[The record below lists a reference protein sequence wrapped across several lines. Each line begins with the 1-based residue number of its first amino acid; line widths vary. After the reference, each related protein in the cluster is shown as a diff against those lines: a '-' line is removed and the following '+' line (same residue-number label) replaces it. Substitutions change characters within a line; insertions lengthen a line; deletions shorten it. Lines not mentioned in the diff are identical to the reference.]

1 MEMSTSN
8 RSLFTLTVVLL
19 LVLSSCVPKTPEAP
33 TWEVELNLP
42 LSADRTTLAEIV
54 EKTEELFVGADSLLG
69 FRFEDT
75 LKTVRVGDSLKVDPF
90 MEEVD
95 TAYLGNMTIR
105 PDEAETTGVVL
116 TEIWPGAGT
125 YQGQEYVVPESA
137 FPEINKVLDPYE
149 YFDSLGIHSGVVRL
163 TVINDDILQ
172 IVDLQLELI
181 DNVDLDTVGTVSVDT
196 LRRGEE
202 VTRQV
207 VIVDDTVSNSFSV
220 RLTADNFSSGGV
232 PVMVDTLS
240 TISIT
245 VDFPSDLEIDFA
257 KSRVPS
263 QSFEMIDSAKI
274 ENIAIESAQIASGRV
289 RIEIDNHLPI
299 ESWLTLR
306 LPNLQKGGEVVGRNF
321 PLEPLATDT
330 VNISLA
336 DAQFSSNRP
345 APTRYL
351 QVELADTTV
360 DTDTVKVT
368 LHREDYI
375 SARVQLEKVRLE
387 SLTGILDTTRLELT
401 AFSEEIDVPE
411 GLSGIELQDPTLRL
425 DFQASSDFPVI
436 FDLHFVGTNERGE
449 STGLNLEDTLRF
461 VGGEGTVT
469 FDKDNSNLVQ
479 FLEIMPNRIE
489 LDLSESSILLGDGTT
504 LIQIGRSDT
513 LAGQVTIESPMW
525 AVIAQTS
532 FQGSEDET
540 EEIEI
545 EEEFTTELLSG
556 EIRYTL
562 YNHLPTGISR
572 VEFYLSE
579 HPESV
584 YSNNPEVTIGPAS
597 MKPGI
602 FDNTGRVI
610 APDTTE
616 RTVSLSEE
624 QLDIFRNPDGEESKF
639 IYLGYGVRIS
649 GTGGEAVKIY
659 QSDYLEHKLSAKLRI
674 KLKKDDFE

>member
-1 MEMSTSN
+1 
-8 RSLFTLTVVLL
+8 VVL
-19 LVLSSCVPKTPEAP
+19 K
-33 TWEVELNLP
+33 
-42 LSADRTTLAEIV
+42 
-54 EKTEELFVGADSLLG
+54 
-69 FRFEDT
+69 
-75 LKTVRVGDSLKVDPF
+75 
-90 MEEVD
+90 
-95 TAYLGNMTIR
+95 
-105 PDEAETTGVVL
+105 
-116 TEIWPGAGT
+116 EIWPEAVNN
-125 YQGQEYVVPESA
+125 QGQNVVI
-137 FPEINKVLDPYE
+137 PEIPFPQIDKVLDPYD

-163 TVINDDILQ
+163 SVVNDSILQ
-172 IVDLQLELI
+172 IVNLQLRLL
-181 DNVDLDTVGTVSVDT
+181 DNVDLSTVGTITIDT
-196 LRRGEE
+196 LKKNE
-202 VTRQV
+202 VVTKQV
-207 VIVDDTVSNSFSV
+207 LIADDTVSNRFTV

-245 VDFPSDLEIDFA
+245 VDFPSDLEVDFA

-306 LPNLQKGGEVVGRNF
+306 LPNLQKGGEVVSRNF
-321 PLEPLATDT
+321 LLEPLATDT

-368 LHREDYI
+368 LHREDHI
-375 SARVQLEKVRLE
+375 SARVQLEKVQLE

-436 FDLHFVGTNERGE
+436 FDLRFVGTNERGDA
-449 STGLNLEDTLRF
+449 TDLNLEDTLCF

-562 YNHLPTGISR
+562 YNHLPSGINR

-584 YSNNPEVTIGPAS
+584 YSNHPEVTIGPAS

-639 IYLGYGVRIS
+639 IYLGYGVRIT

>member
-1 MEMSTSN
+1 MSTSN

-54 EKTEELFVGADSLLG
+54 DKTEELFVGADSLLG
-69 FRFEDT
+69 FRFEEEVET
-75 LKTVRVGDSLKVDPF
+75 IEVGESLRVDSF
-90 MEEVD
+90 TEEVD

-105 PDEAETTGVVL
+105 PDEAETTGVAL
-116 TEIWPGAGT
+116 FEIWPGAGN
-125 YQGQEYVVPESA
+125 YQGLEYEIPESA

-149 YFDSLGIHSGVVRL
+149 YFDSLGIHSGLVRL
-163 TVINDDILQ
+163 TVVNDSILQ
-172 IVDLQLELI
+172 IVNLQLRLL
-181 DNVDLDTVGTVSVDT
+181 DNVDLSTVGTVTVDT

-202 VTRQV
+202 ITRQV
-207 VIVDDTVSNSFSV
+207 VIADDTVSNSFTV
-220 RLTADNFSSGGV
+220 RLTADNFSSGGELV
-232 PVMVDTLS
+232 TIDSAS
-240 TISIT
+240 TIDVI

-263 QSFEMIDSAKI
+263 QSFEMIDSTRF
-274 ENIAIESAQIASGRV
+274 ENISIESAQILSGNV
-289 RIEIDNHLPI
+289 SIEIENHLPI

-306 LPNLQKGGEVVGRNF
+306 LPNLQKGGEVVSRNF
-321 PLEPLATDT
+321 LLEPLVTDT
-330 VNISLA
+330 VNIFLTG
-336 DAQFSSNRP
+336 AQFSSNRP

-368 LHREDYI
+368 LHSEDYI
-375 SARVQLEKVRLE
+375 SGQVRVGKLKLE
-387 SLTGILDTTRLELT
+387 SLTGILDTTRLELSS
-401 AFSEEIDVPE
+401 FSEEIDMPE
-411 GLSGIELQDPTLRL
+411 GLTGIELQDPTLRL

-436 FDLHFVGTNERGE
+436 FDLRFIGTNERGQTRAL
-449 STGLNLEDTLRF
+449 SLEDTLRF
-461 VGGEGTVT
+461 SGGHAVVT
-469 FDKDNSNLVQ
+469 FDKDNSNVVQ

-489 LDLSESSILLGDGTT
+489 LDLSESSILLGDGTS

-532 FQGSEDET
+532 FQGSEDEI

-545 EEEFTTELLSG
+545 EEEFTTQLLYG
-556 EIRYTL
+556 EIHYTL
-562 YNHLPTGISR
+562 YNHLPAGINM

-597 MKPGI
+597 MNAGI

-616 RTVSLSEE
+616 GIVALSKE

-649 GTGGEAVKIY
+649 DTGGEAVKIY

>member
-1 MEMSTSN
+1 MSTSN
-8 RSLFTLTVVLL
+8 RSLFTLTVMLL
-19 LVLSSCVPKTPEAP
+19 LVLPSCVPKTPEAP

-69 FRFEDT
+69 FRFEEEVET
-75 LKTVRVGDSLKVDPF
+75 IEVGESLKVDSF
-90 MEEVD
+90 TEEVD

-105 PDEAETTGVVL
+105 PDEAETKGVEL
-116 TEIWPGAGT
+116 FEIWPGAGT
-125 YQGQEYVVPESA
+125 FQGDTIVIAELP
-137 FPEINKVLDPYE
+137 FPEINKVLDPYD

-163 TVINDDILQ
+163 TVVNDSILQ
-172 IVDLQLELI
+172 IVNLQLRLL
-181 DNVDLDTVGTVSVDT
+181 DNVDLSTVGTVTIDT
-196 LRRGEE
+196 LRKSE
-202 VTRQV
+202 VVTKQV
-207 VIVDDTVSNSFSV
+207 LVADDTVSNRFSV
-220 RLTADNFSSGGV
+220 RLTADNFSSGGDSV
-232 PVMVDTLS
+232 IIDSLS
-240 TISIT
+240 AINIT

-263 QSFEMIDSAKI
+263 QSFEKVDSTRF
-274 ENIAIESAQIASGRV
+274 ENISIESAQILSGNV
-289 RIEIDNHLPI
+289 SIEIDNHLPI

-306 LPNLQKGGEVVGRNF
+306 LPNLQKGGEVVSRNF
-321 PLEPLATDT
+321 LLEPLVTDT
-330 VNISLA
+330 VNIFLTG
-336 DAQFSSNRP
+336 AQFSSNRP

-368 LHREDYI
+368 LHSEDYI
-375 SARVQLEKVRLE
+375 SGQVRVGKLKLE
-387 SLTGILDTTRLELT
+387 SLTGILDTTRLELSS
-401 AFSEEIDVPE
+401 FSEEIDIPE
-411 GLSGIELQDPTLRL
+411 GLTGIELQDPTLRL

-436 FDLHFVGTNERGE
+436 FDLRFVGTNERGQ
-449 STGLNLEDTLRF
+449 TRDLDLEDTLRF
-461 VGGEGTVT
+461 TGGHGVLT
-469 FDKDNSNLVQ
+469 FDKDNSDLVQ

-556 EIRYTL
+556 EIHYTL
-562 YNHLPTGISR
+562 YNHLPAGINR

-616 RTVSLSEE
+616 GIVTLTEE
-624 QLDIFRNPDGEESKF
+624 HLDIFRNPDGEESKF

-649 GTGGEAVKIY
+649 GTEGEAVKIY

-674 KLKKDDFE
+674 KLTEDDFE

>member
-1 MEMSTSN
+1 MSTSN
-8 RSLFTLTVVLL
+8 RSLFTLTVMLL
-19 LVLSSCVPKTPEAP
+19 LVLPSCVPKTPEAP

-54 EKTEELFVGADSLLG
+54 EKTKELFVGADSLLG
-69 FRFEDT
+69 FRFEEGIET
-75 LKTVRVGDSLKVDPF
+75 IEVGESLKVDSF
-90 MEEVD
+90 TEEVD

-105 PDEAETTGVVL
+105 PDEAETTGVRL
-116 TEIWPGAGT
+116 FEIWPGAGT
-125 YQGQEYVVPESA
+125 FQGDTIEIAELP
-137 FPEINKVLDPYE
+137 FPQIDKVLDPYD

-163 TVINDDILQ
+163 TVVNDSILQ
-172 IVDLQLELI
+172 IVNLQLRLL
-181 DNVDLDTVGTVSVDT
+181 DNVDLSTVGTVTIDT
-196 LRRGEE
+196 LKKSE
-202 VTRQV
+202 VVTKQV
-207 VIVDDTVSNSFSV
+207 LIADDTVSNRFRV
-220 RLTADNFSSGGV
+220 RLTADNFSSGGDSV
-232 PVMVDTLS
+232 IIDSLS
-240 TISIT
+240 AINIT

-274 ENIAIESAQIASGRV
+274 ENIAIESAQINSGRV

-306 LPNLQKGGEVVGRNF
+306 LPNLQKGGEVVSRNF
-321 PLEPLATDT
+321 LLEPLATDT

-351 QVELADTTV
+351 QVELADTTL

-375 SARVQLEKVRLE
+375 SARVQLEKVQLE
-387 SLTGILDTTRLELT
+387 SLTGILDTTRLELSPFT
-401 AFSEEIDVPE
+401 EEIDIPE
-411 GLSGIELQDPTLRL
+411 GLTGIELQDPTVRL
-425 DFQASSDFPVI
+425 DFQASSDFPVV
-436 FDLHFVGTNERGE
+436 FDLRFVGTNERGQ
-449 STGLNLEDTLRF
+449 TRDLDLEDTLRF

-489 LDLSESSILLGDGTT
+489 LDLSESSMLLGDGTT

-532 FQGSEDET
+532 FQGSEDEI

-556 EIRYTL
+556 EIRYTF
-562 YNHLPTGISR
+562 YNHLPSGINR

-584 YSNNPEVTIGPAS
+584 YSNNPEVTIGPAA

-639 IYLGYGVRIS
+639 IYLGYGVRIT

-659 QSDYLEHKLSAKLRI
+659 QSDYLEHKLSARLRI

>member
-1 MEMSTSN
+1 MSTSN
-8 RSLFTLTVVLL
+8 RSLFTLTVMLL
-19 LVLSSCVPKTPEAP
+19 LVLPSCVPKTPEAP
-33 TWEVELNLP
+33 TWEVEFNLP
-42 LSADRTTLAEIV
+42 LSEKKTTMADIIKRT
-54 EKTEELFVGADSLLG
+54 KELFVGADSLLG
-69 FRFEDT
+69 FRFEEEVET
-75 LKTVRVGDSLKVDPF
+75 IEVGESLKVDSF
-90 MEEVD
+90 TEEVD

-105 PDEAETTGVVL
+105 PDEAETKGVEL
-116 TEIWPGAGT
+116 FEIWPGAGT
-125 YQGQEYVVPESA
+125 FQGDTIVIAELP
-137 FPEINKVLDPYE
+137 FPEINKVLDPYD

-163 TVINDDILQ
+163 TVVNDSILQ
-172 IVDLQLELI
+172 IVNLQLRLL
-181 DNVDLDTVGTVSVDT
+181 DNVDLSTVGTVTIDT
-196 LRRGEE
+196 LRKSE
-202 VTRQV
+202 VVTKQV
-207 VIVDDTVSNSFSV
+207 LVADDTVSNRFSV
-220 RLTADNFSSGGV
+220 RLTADNFSSGGDSV
-232 PVMVDTLS
+232 IIDSLS
-240 TISIT
+240 AISIT

-263 QSFEMIDSAKI
+263 QCFEKVDSTRF
-274 ENIAIESAQIASGRV
+274 ENISIESAQILSGNV
-289 RIEIDNHLPI
+289 SIEIDNHLPI

-306 LPNLQKGGEVVGRNF
+306 LPNLQKGGEVVSRNF
-321 PLEPLATDT
+321 LLEPLVTDT
-330 VNISLA
+330 VNIFLTG
-336 DAQFSSNRP
+336 AQFSSNRP

-368 LHREDYI
+368 LHSEDYI
-375 SARVQLEKVRLE
+375 SGQVRVGKLKLE
-387 SLTGILDTTRLELT
+387 SLTGILDTTRLELSPFT
-401 AFSEEIDVPE
+401 EEIDIPE
-411 GLSGIELQDPTLRL
+411 GLTGIELQDPTVRL

-436 FDLHFVGTNERGE
+436 FDLRFVGTNERGQ
-449 STGLNLEDTLRF
+449 TRDLDLEDTLRF
-461 VGGEGTVT
+461 TGGHGVLT
-469 FDKDNSNLVQ
+469 FDKDNSDLVQ

-556 EIRYTL
+556 EIHYTL
-562 YNHLPTGISR
+562 YNHLPAGINR

-616 RTVSLSEE
+616 GIVTLTEE
-624 QLDIFRNPDGEESKF
+624 HLDIFRNPNEDESKF
-639 IYLGYGVRIS
+639 IYLGYGVVIDS
-649 GTGGEAVKIY
+649 TGGEAVKIY

-674 KLKKDDFE
+674 KLTEDDFE